1 MTDMKNDK
9 TNKSF
14 YVISAIYKD
23 GRTKNI
29 VATYCDTKQLEE
41 LVDALNERNKAVNKP
56 LGMTY
61 RVDYIKVVDF
71 DKVLAEAKMK
81 IEYL

>member
-14 YVISAIYKD
+14 CVISVIYND

-29 VATYCDTKQLEE
+29 VATCCDTKQLEE
-41 LVDALNERNKAVNKP
+41 LVDVLNERNKAVNER